1 MANEQETWENV
12 GLGGIQI
19 FKFGRNG
26 NPEAHIVKGGGKI
39 SLSPDERVYNQDV
52 ASNDLGDFFRNG
64 AMMPVRLVETAAD
77 YAEIVENP
85 NHYADSDIQK
95 LLTLK
100 VGELRSKLAEIDN
113 PVTVRRIHEIASETD
128 LTTTKTQAV
137 QDRFDD
143 FFAPKSEGIVD
154 DPEVASRF

>member
-26 NPEAHIVKGGGKI
+26 NPEPFIVKGGAKI
-39 SLSPDERVYNQDV
+39 SLTPDERVYNQDV
-52 ASNDLGDFFRNG
+52 ASTEAGNFFGNG
-64 AMMPVRLVETAAD
+64 SLMPVRLVDTAAD

-85 NHYADSDIQK
+85 NHYADSDIEK
-95 LLTLK
+95 LLALK
-100 VGELRSKLAEIDN
+100 VGELRAKLAEIDN
-113 PVTVRRIHEIASETD
+113 PVTIRRVHEVAANTD
-128 LTTTKTQAV
+128 LTTTKVQAV

-143 FFAPKSEGIVD
+143 FFVPENEGIVD
-154 DPEVASRF
+154 DPEVSSRF